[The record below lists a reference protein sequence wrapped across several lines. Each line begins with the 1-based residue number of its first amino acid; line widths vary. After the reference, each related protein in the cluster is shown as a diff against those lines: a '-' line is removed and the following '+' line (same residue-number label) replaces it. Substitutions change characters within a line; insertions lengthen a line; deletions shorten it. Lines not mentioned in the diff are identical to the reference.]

1 MFDKDF
7 LKQIA
12 VRDRVLLERAFET
25 IKNNIIQKP
34 EGAEDFAFGDFRGIV
49 PSPSTYKG
57 VWNRDGAFHMIAASY
72 FDRELAHDQARILF
86 SRMSGDGQFPDVI
99 YTNGNAVTKFTKPP
113 VIGWAIM
120 CSDKISPD
128 SEFLKRCYPYIVKN
142 IGWWE
147 KKRSDGRLF
156 FYNISK
162 NISKMESGWD
172 NTVRF
177 DFPHKINH
185 CHAIDLNCYMAD
197 YYLAASYIAKKIGNG
212 ADSREFLKKRS
223 ALAEKINSELY
234 CSEKGYYCDYDF
246 KLRRFTNRL
255 SPASFMPLFSNIA
268 DAEKGARMKALAEN
282 PKCFYKGMPTISYSS
297 RHYNSSKYWRGPCW
311 LNTAY
316 FAVRGLYN
324 YGYKK
329 LAQKY
334 IENILGWCSENSDS
348 IYEYYDS
355 ETGKGLGAADF
366 GWSSVFIVE
375 LILLKYGKNI
385 I

>member
-197 YYLAASYIAKKIGNG
+197 YYLAASYIAKKN
-212 ADSREFLKKRS
+212 RKR
-223 ALAEKINSELY
+223 
-234 CSEKGYYCDYDF
+234 
-246 KLRRFTNRL
+246 RRQQ
-255 SPASFMPLFSNIA
+255 
-268 DAEKGARMKALAEN
+268 G
-282 PKCFYKGMPTISYSS
+282 IS
-297 RHYNSSKYWRGPCW
+297 
-311 LNTAY
+311 
-316 FAVRGLYN
+316 
-324 YGYKK
+324 
-329 LAQKY
+329 
-334 IENILGWCSENSDS
+334 
-348 IYEYYDS
+348 
-355 ETGKGLGAADF
+355 
-366 GWSSVFIVE
+366 
-375 LILLKYGKNI
+375 
-385 I
+385 